1 MPRLCPEAS
10 WPGTVTRWFA
20 DRRPKRPRPGGARRC
35 WPQRGAITVE
45 YALVMVL
52 AAAILIG
59 VEENVFQPMVK
70 DILKNFM
77 EFIVK
82 PYP

>member
-1 MPRLCPEAS
+1 MKEPRAGRLDNA
-10 WPGTVTRWFA
+10 GTSAGWRLSQ
-20 DRRPKRPRPGGARRC
+20 C
-35 WPQRGAITVE
+35 GAITVE

-59 VEENVFQPMVK
+59 IEEDVFRPMAK
-70 DILKNFM
+70 EILKSFM
-77 EFIVK
+77 DFIVK

>member
-1 MPRLCPEAS
+1 MQKPRAGRLEIA
-10 WPGTVTRWFA
+10 
-20 DRRPKRPRPGGARRC
+20 
-35 WPQRGAITVE
+35 GAITVE

-59 VEENVFQPMVK
+59 IEEDVFRPMAK
-70 DILKNFM
+70 EILKSFM
-77 EFIVK
+77 DFIVK